1 MGDADRVGPLS
12 VAKMVTLRDGAGE
25 YRVSMGDDGT
35 AVVADDADVRYQ
47 RLTDE
52 RVAVVDATA
61 PGTQAGRRRVWSA
74 VDGDVRWVF
83 IDGETYRFEVMTDGH
98 RRKRAGHHGSLM
110 APMPAT
116 VIKVQVA
123 PGDQVRRGDTLII
136 LEAMKMELPV
146 RASSD
151 GIVSAVHCAPGQL
164 VQPGIALIDIAG
176 SEER

>member
-1 MGDADRVGPLS
+1 MDDAHRVGPLS
-12 VAKMVTLRDGAGE
+12 VAKTVRLRDGGGE
-25 YRVSMGDDGT
+25 YRVSLGDDGT
-35 AVVADDADVRYQ
+35 ATVGDGADSHYQ
-47 RLTDE
+47 RLSDE
-52 RVAVVDATA
+52 RVAVLDASA
-61 PGTQAGRRRVWSA
+61 PGTQPTTRRVWSA

-83 IDGETYRFEVMTDGH
+83 IDGEAYRFEVVTDGP
-98 RRKRAGHHGSLM
+98 RRKRGGHQGSLM

-123 PGDQVRRGDTLII
+123 PGDPVTRGDTLII

-146 RASSD
+146 RATSD

-176 SEER
+176 SEDR